1 MRILPKNKNERL
13 KITNLRTQKYIL
25 KHDKNHCLS
34 YFFYAK
40 LFGSDE
46 QLKYGDIKN
55 NQVFKFK
62 NDTWLIEI
70 ITKSEIGRAHV

>member
-13 KITNLRTQKYIL
+13 KITNLNTQKFLI
-25 KHDKNHCLS
+25 KSNRSHCLS
-34 YFFYAK
+34 YFQNARLFNGEPLTYA
-40 LFGSDE
+40 
-46 QLKYGDIKN
+46 DIKN

-70 ITKSEIGRAHV
+70 ITKSEADALKY